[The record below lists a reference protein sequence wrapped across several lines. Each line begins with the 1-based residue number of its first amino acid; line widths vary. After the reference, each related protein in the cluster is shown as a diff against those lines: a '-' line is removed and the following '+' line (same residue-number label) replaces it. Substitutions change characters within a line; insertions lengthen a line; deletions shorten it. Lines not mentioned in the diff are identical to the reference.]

1 MQYEVNY
8 GLTEASGPGCIHL
21 GIGNEHKLGSI
32 GKAGFNWEARLLN
45 EKWEDVKGEE
55 VGEIIVKGAG
65 VMREY

>member
-45 EKWEDVKGEE
+45 EK
-55 VGEIIVKGAG
+55 
-65 VMREY
+65 